1 MKESV
6 EIEISI
12 VHHTH
17 KSEAERNEPTNASG
31 YKKGKGTVEIQ
42 TNQQE
47 DFLLNDYIIVIKLAM
62 KSNNKCE
69 AFSMWC

>member
-1 MKESV
+1 MYITHTNLKQKEMSPLMLL
-6 EIEISI
+6 
-12 VHHTH
+12 
-17 KSEAERNEPTNASG
+17 AR
-31 YKKGKGTVEIQ
+31 KKGKGTVEIQ

-69 AFSMWC
+69 AFSV

>member
-6 EIEISI
+6 VIEISV

-17 KSEAERNEPTNASG
+17 KSETERNEPTNASG
-31 YKKGKGTVEIQ
+31 CKKGKGTIEIQ

-69 AFSMWC
+69 SFSV